1 VRGDLASHPSHERQA
16 LEINDALLLVAGMK
30 RFLLATAIFIAAAG
44 SAHSYTAYL
53 RPTEFWPDGARV
65 NVQGAYTTT
74 FFTPEIALGGEF
86 TMIEPDGSN
95 GVFTEIEIGADSTNL
110 ASDLYNGGTYRITSG
125 EVLGGVSTLVG
136 VDGSWRA
143 LGQGEAP
150 PAGAQTTT
158 LQTVTVT
165 DVYITRGQPTRES
178 VDRTIGRLALR
189 PVTHPNQILVSDGF
203 QVQALFDG
211 QAFANTAIVLYRE
224 GEPETALDRFFVT
237 DANGN
242 ATITLDEPGS
252 YILAARHRANA
263 PAGAQAAV
271 QSYTTTLV
279 FEALT
284 ELPAITE
291 VSPRAEQPTERR
303 RARRTGNRIGTRTR

>member
-1 VRGDLASHPSHERQA
+1 
-16 LEINDALLLVAGMK
+16 MK
-30 RFLLATAIFIAAAG
+30 RLLLATAILIAAAG

-53 RPTEFWPDGARV
+53 RPSEFWPDSSRLS
-65 NVQGAYTTT
+65 VQGAYTTT
-74 FFTPEIALGGEF
+74 FFTPEIALGGDF
-86 TMIEPDGSN
+86 AIIEPDGSS
-95 GVFTEIEIGADSTNL
+95 GVFSQVEIGSNATSL
-110 ASDLYNGGTYRITSG
+110 ASSLFDGGTYRITTG

-136 VDGSWRA
+136 TDGSWRA
-143 LGQGEAP
+143 LGQGETP
-150 PAGAQTTT
+150 PEGAQTTT
-158 LQTVTVT
+158 LQTVTVS
-165 DVYITRGQPTRES
+165 DVYVTRGGPTREA

-189 PVTHPNQILVSDGF
+189 PVTHPNQILVNQAF
-203 QVQALFDG
+203 QVQAIFDG

-224 GEPETALDRFFVT
+224 GEPETSLDRYFVT

-242 ATITLDEPGS
+242 ATVTIDQPGA

-263 PAGAQAAV
+263 PAGAQAQV

-291 VSPRAEQPTERR
+291 VAPEVQEETAAERMERR
-303 RARRTGNRIGTRTR
+303 RARRAGSRVGGIRD